1 MQVTKKKIIIAAS
14 ALVLGIGALAACDS
28 ATTSQQDQA
37 VQRSQA
43 RQNYVPKNDV
53 EGRNYNARQ
62 KLADDP
68 TSIIWC
74 SIYPTNPNVKAYTVP
89 IVGKLTSGNKRPFPT
104 SQVDGNNVSY
114 TPELPGPDGFY
125 GTSGEYRYG
134 FDPSGVYYDLYN
146 VETVC
151 TSAPTLIQ
159 RQTTT
164 IAVTAQPSSLAGAD
178 ARAEAALKV
187 CRAKNPDPSVPCP
200 AAAQILGVG

>member
-1 MQVTKKKIIIAAS
+1 MQVTRKKIIIGAV
-14 ALVLGIGALAACDS
+14 ALVLAVGALAACDS
-28 ATTSQQDQA
+28 TSTQQDQA
-37 VQRSQA
+37 VQRANA
-43 RQNYVPKNDV
+43 RQNYTPKNDV

-74 SIYPTNPNVKAYTVP
+74 SVYPSNQTVKPYTVP
-89 IVGKLTSGNKRPFPT
+89 IVGKLTSGNKRPYST
-104 SQVDGNNVSY
+104 SQVSGNSVTYS
-114 TPELPGPDGFY
+114 PELPGPDGFY

-134 FDPSGVYYDLYN
+134 FDPSGVYYDFYN

-159 RQTTT
+159 RNTTT
-164 IAVTAQPSSLAGAD
+164 IAVTAAPGSLTAAD
-178 ARAEAALKV
+178 TRAEAALKA

-200 AAAQILGVG
+200 AAAAILGVG